1 MRNHWSLLS
10 NGTYQVGLSGASIWV
25 YDQQGNQLARFQ
37 DIRYAYDGA
46 FQPGSHIFV
55 AKSTEGTMAVYDLAK
70 LKLLR
75 KWTVSRFAT
84 QDHGFAFSLDG
95 RYFYSI
101 ESPKTTLRNHLTR
114 YRTEDWSVDRVYF
127 KGTAM
132 MFLEEIAF
140 EPESGRGYLMGY
152 FRDDEGIYEEGFVAP
167 FDPEGETNPEQ
178 ITYAPLSKAAHDYLR
193 WYMAWQRSGFTKKR
207 LEWIP
212 LKDATE
218 RPPITLW
225 QAYHL
230 AQSDQDCGLP
240 AGALAPFRRGH
251 LSRQLSGDPLAD
263 LKETL
268 EPCPP
273 TEESTDEAPEKFI
286 DDCPD
291 ENQLR
296 VSIHHTALY
305 VNDLEAARL
314 FFMTYLG
321 AISNEGYHNPSTGFR
336 SYFLTFDSGAQLE
349 IMQKPRMEDLPK
361 PQNRTGYAHVA
372 FSLGSR
378 VVVDELTQQL
388 QKDGYQV
395 ISGPRVTGDGYYESC
410 VVAVEGNLIEL
421 TE

>member
-10 NGTYQVGLSGASIWV
+10 NGTYQVGMSGASIWV

-55 AKSTEGTMAVYDLAK
+55 AKSKEGTMAVYDLAK

-75 KWTVSRFAT
+75 KWTVNRLAT
-84 QDHGFAFSLDG
+84 NDQGFAFTPDG

-101 ESPKTTLRNHLTR
+101 EFPDASLRNHLTR

-140 EPESGRGYLMGY
+140 EPESGQGYLMGY
-152 FRDDEGIYEEGFVAP
+152 FRNDEGVYEEGFVAP
-167 FDPEGETNPEQ
+167 FDPESETVSER
-178 ITYAPLSKAAHDYLR
+178 IKYAPLSEAAHRYLR
-193 WYMAWQRSGFTKKR
+193 WYTDWEKSGFTKKR
-207 LEWIP
+207 LEQNP
-212 LKDATE
+212 MKDAAE

-225 QAYHL
+225 QAF
-230 AQSDQDCGLP
+230 QRIQKGGDCGLP
-240 AGALAPFRRGH
+240 VGALAPFLPRLRTRC
-251 LSRQLSGDPLAD
+251 LFGDPVAWV
-263 LKETL
+263 KEAL
-268 EPCPP
+268 SFCPP
-273 TEESTDEAPEKFI
+273 SGEAPEECFE
-286 DDCPD
+286 DCPD

-321 AISNEGYHNPSTGFR
+321 AISNEGYHNPVTGFR
-336 SYFLTFDSGAQLE
+336 SYFLYFDSGAQLE
-349 IMQKPRMEDLPK
+349 IMQKPQMEDLPK

-372 FSLGSR
+372 FSLGSWL
-378 VVVDELTQQL
+378 VVDEVTRQL